1 MTTLATLLLILII
14 VTGLVS
20 VYTQSR
26 PGAIASGALAS
37 VLFAAWAMLL
47 NEGFSVGHLF
57 DNWNY
62 PALTIWTAFWLF
74 YGRAKVQALRARNKP
89 DDREKPE

>member
-1 MTTLATLLLILII
+1 MIETMLLLLVIFA
-14 VTGLVS
+14 GLWC
-20 VYTQSR
+20 VYTGSR
-26 PGAIASGALAS
+26 RVALASGVLAS

-74 YGRAKVQALRARNKP
+74 HGRAKVRALRARNTP